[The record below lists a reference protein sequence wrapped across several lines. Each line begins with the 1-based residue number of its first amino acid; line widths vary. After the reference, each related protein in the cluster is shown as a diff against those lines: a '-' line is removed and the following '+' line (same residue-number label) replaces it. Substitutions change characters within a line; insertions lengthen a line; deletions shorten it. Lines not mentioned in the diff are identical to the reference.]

1 MADGLQDEAL
11 QYVFQYFFIVYGEL
25 DFPAGMCRIE
35 KGENEKVRHAIEN
48 VERKSWGWGREWKC
62 VVYSRERG
70 GDHVQGL
77 IG

>member
-1 MADGLQDEAL
+1 MADGLQDEAF
-11 QYVFQYFFIVYGEL
+11 QYVFQYFFIVYDEL

-35 KGENEKVRHAIEN
+35 KGENEKVRHASEN
-48 VERKSWGWGREWKC
+48 VERKSWWWGREWKC
-62 VVYSRERG
+62 VVYPWERG